1 MDAAGTSAEGA
12 GGAGTSADTSDLG
25 SAGGAGA
32 KATLYVIPG
41 SHACRTG
48 MLMLEH
54 KRIPYRRV
62 ELLTGAHPYLL
73 RMLGFPGNKQPIRTV
88 DGRTHRSLALIDR
101 LGTVPALRFGS
112 ERVQTNRAIA
122 RFLDRVQPQPPLFP
136 ADPER
141 RAAVEQA
148 ERWGD
153 EVLQMAARRIALAA
167 AARDTAEMHDG
178 GGSGRLGALLSHNRA
193 LRAVHGQVAA
203 RVAFRANPSTE
214 PKLLAELPQMLD
226 HVDQLIA
233 AGVLNGAELNAADF
247 MIAPSV
253 ALLSY
258 RHDLREEIAARPAG
272 AMIDR
277 ILPMPPAT
285 AAATA

>member
-1 MDAAGTSAEGA
+1 MMDAANANA
-12 GGAGTSADTSDLG
+12 GQAGTAGTNADRSADTSELG
-25 SAGGAGA
+25 SVGTAGA

-48 MLMLEH
+48 ILMLEH
-54 KRIPYRRV
+54 KRIPFHMV
-62 ELLTGAHPYLL
+62 ELFTGAHPYLL
-73 RMLGFPGNKQPIRTV
+73 RLLGFPGNKQPIRTV

-153 EVLQMAARRIALAA
+153 EV
-167 AARDTAEMHDG
+167 
-178 GGSGRLGALLSHNRA
+178 
-193 LRAVHGQVAA
+193 
-203 RVAFRANPSTE
+203 
-214 PKLLAELPQMLD
+214 
-226 HVDQLIA
+226 
-233 AGVLNGAELNAADF
+233 
-247 MIAPSV
+247 
-253 ALLSY
+253 
-258 RHDLREEIAARPAG
+258 
-272 AMIDR
+272 
-277 ILPMPPAT
+277 
-285 AAATA
+285 